1 MHLPSVHANS
11 DPNPQPAS
19 GGTRLLFPSAPS
31 LCSRRKLCTDVENP
45 GVGTET
51 ADRSDTQNHPCFKGL
66 TCIVQIVALKLRI
79 RLAMKSC
86 TNDKSALPTLPA
98 PAPSLADYTS
108 AALIIPRLH
117 EETMHGIMNQ
127 LCQVLQQT
135 DGLMQE
141 VLSDSLQ
148 ALNRELLTGRA
159 LDFGACFPSVQVRGL
174 QRPRFALGR
183 TAEPLAWRAKFYPPI
198 EFVFLLVGPDPST
211 KESQRLAATLSWL
224 GRDRLHLNELGAAHS
239 AEEMQATLARF
250 HLVGEEQIDQS
261 QTRLWDGTN
270 CQTTTYP
277 GRVRLSRRSIGPW
290 RRARL

>member
-1 MHLPSVHANS
+1 MRTVIHFPSQHA
-11 DPNPQPAS
+11 A
-19 GGTRLLFPSAPS
+19 GTRLLFPSAPA
-31 LCSRRKLCTDVENP
+31 LCSQRNLCTDVENP
-45 GVGTET
+45 GVGTAT
-51 ADRSDTQNHPCFKGL
+51 ADRPDTQNHPCFKWL
-66 TCIVQIVALKLRI
+66 ACIVSIVALKLRVQST
-79 RLAMKSC
+79 MKSC
-86 TNDKSALPTLPA
+86 TNDKSTPPTLPA
-98 PAPSLADYTS
+98 AAPSLADYTS
-108 AALIIPRLH
+108 PALIIPRLH

-127 LCQVLQQT
+127 LCQVLPQT
-135 DGLMQE
+135 DGSVQE
-141 VLSDSLQ
+141 VLSDSLH

-159 LDFGACFPSVQVRGL
+159 LDFGACFPSVHVRGL
-174 QRPRFALGR
+174 QPPRFALGR
-183 TAEPLAWRAKFYPPI
+183 TAEPLPWRARFYPPI

-261 QTRLWDGTN
+261 QTRLWDGNN

-277 GRVRLSRRSIGPW
+277 GRARLSRRSIGPW